1 MTQVLISAGVEF
13 NPAPAGSAIGTRHLF
28 RRYLRGHPDPFRS
41 VRDLGLVSAGC
52 PGGSG
57 ATEGCS
63 SVWLPAWL
71 PGARLAGIASGFQ
84 DHPWLIVCHRCYLH
98 C

>member
-1 MTQVLISAGVEF
+1 MTNMTQVLISAGVEF
-13 NPAPAGSAIGTRHLF
+13 NPAPAGSAIGTRRLF

-63 SVWLPAWL
+63 SVWLP
-71 PGARLAGIASGFQ
+71 GARLAGIASGFKS
-84 DHPWLIVCHRCYLH
+84 IRGS
-98 C
+98 